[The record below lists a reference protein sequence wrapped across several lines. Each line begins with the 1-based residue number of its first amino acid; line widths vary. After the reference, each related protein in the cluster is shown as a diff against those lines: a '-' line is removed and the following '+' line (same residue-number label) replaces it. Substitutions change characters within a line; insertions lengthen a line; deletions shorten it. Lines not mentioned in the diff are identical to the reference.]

1 MRTLLQ
7 ATGYIPVTGSLVLA
21 GRAQVASIIG
31 TAVDEL
37 APSRRLYSGGGG
49 SVRGY
54 GYQQL
59 GPKDANNDPVGGRDQ
74 VEFAAEA
81 RYRFGNFGI
90 VPFVDAG
97 RVGESS
103 QPALSG
109 LRYGAG
115 IGARYYTNFGPLRID
130 VATPIGRRPGESV
143 IALYIGIGQ
152 AF

>member
-1 MRTLLQ
+1 MLLQ
-7 ATGYIPVTGSLVLA
+7 ATGYFPVRDSLVLA
-21 GRAQVASIIG
+21 GRVQAASIIG
-31 TAVDEL
+31 ASVDQL

-59 GPKDANNDPVGGRDQ
+59 GPKDANNDPIGGRDQ
-74 VEFAAEA
+74 VEFAVEA

-90 VPFVDAG
+90 VPFVDGG
-97 RVGESS
+97 RVGQGS
-103 QPALSG
+103 ALGLSG
-109 LRYGAG
+109 MRYGAG
-115 IGARYYTNFGPLRID
+115 IGGRYYTNFGPLRVD
-130 VATPIGRRPGESV
+130 VATPIGRRPGESR